1 MSKHQSQPAPEQE
14 KIQFR
19 FHPRAFTSL
28 GPELVTN
35 DVVAII
41 ELVKNSYDALAS
53 RVDVR
58 FVKPDAKSK
67 PYLEI
72 QDNGTGMTRAII
84 KDVWCVVATPF
95 RMDNPVSKGIGGSR
109 RVSGEKGL
117 GRLSAAR
124 LGKRLEMFTKAADE
138 PCWKVS
144 VTWAD
149 LAKAE
154 SMEACNV
161 FFSQCHEDQALK
173 GRGTLLR
180 ILDLGTEWTQDKI
193 NDLKDQLSRLIS
205 PFTKVEDFKIWF
217 TLPGGEYP
225 EPAEIMAPEFLLHP
239 PYSLQGIVDEAGDIT
254 CVYKAQEN
262 NRTVNI
268 KESLWASSTRHDH
281 TRSKKIKSIPKCGP
295 FEFEIRAWDIDA
307 DSVQEISERFEMSR
321 STIRKDIKNYR
332 GMSLYRDNILVLPKT
347 DTGRD
352 WLGLDL
358 RRVSKVGTRL
368 STSQIVGYVA
378 ISSKHNKG
386 IVDTSDRERLVDNRS
401 SQDFTKL
408 VKEVVKILEDER
420 SRDRQGTNKEAPF
433 KDLFAALS
441 TKPLIARIGSFADSG
456 GKIEDLLPLVEEYG
470 VEVEDTVGKI
480 EQRLIY
486 YSRLASLGVLAAMLV
501 HEVRN
506 HTMTIGRLSRAVRK
520 LVDSGSPGASPLAKD
535 LGLAERGI
543 QSLERLAERF
553 APLASRSF
561 NSRRRD
567 SILEDIIRDTVSMRE
582 QEIGSKKIN
591 IDYKGFSNTK
601 VAIDPGELSAVIIN
615 LLDNAV
621 HWLSYTKDRPRRIEF
636 RIKVRSQAGRADVEV
651 HDSGPGVKKNDEERI
666 FYPGVTRKA
675 EGLGMGLTVASE
687 IIVQHGGDLH
697 LRSGQGVLGGASFGF
712 DVPLAEKPK

>member
-1 MSKHQSQPAPEQE
+1 MSKQSLNQSAEPE

-35 DVVAII
+35 DVVAVI

-53 RVDVR
+53 KVDVR
-58 FVKPDAKSK
+58 FVLPDNKGT

-72 QDNGTGMTRAII
+72 QDDGTGMTREII
-84 KDVWCVVATPF
+84 ENVWCVVATPF
-95 RMDNPVSKGIGGSR
+95 RMDNPVSRGIGGSR

-124 LGKRLEMFTKAADE
+124 LGKRLEMFTKAANE
-138 PCWKVS
+138 PCLKVS
-144 VTWAD
+144 VIWTD

-154 SMEACNV
+154 SMEACNITL
-161 FFSQCHEDQALK
+161 SQCPEEEALK
-173 GRGTLLR
+173 ERGTLLR
-180 ILDLGTEWTQDKI
+180 ILDLGTEWTEDKI
-193 NDLKDQLSRLIS
+193 TDLKDQLSRLVS
-205 PFTKVEDFKIWF
+205 PFEEVQDFKIWL
-217 TLPGGEYP
+217 TPPGVKEA
-225 EPAEIMAPEFLLHP
+225 EAAEIMAPDFLSYP
-239 PYSLQGIVDEAGDIT
+239 PYRLQGSVNAAGDID

-262 NRTVNI
+262 GRTVPI
-268 KESLWASSTRHDH
+268 KEPLWAGST
-281 TRSKKIKSIPKCGP
+281 TQKSNKSKKAKSTPKCGP
-295 FEFEIRAWDIDA
+295 FEFEVRAWDIDA
-307 DSVQEISERFEMSR
+307 ESVQEISERFELR
-321 STIRKDIKNYR
+321 KSTIRKDIKNYR

-347 DTGRD
+347 DAGRD

-386 IVDTSDRERLVDNRS
+386 IVDTSDRERLVDNRA

-408 VKEVVKILEDER
+408 IKEVVKILEDER
-420 SRDRQGTNKEAPF
+420 SKDRQGTTKEAPF
-433 KDLFAALS
+433 KDLFASLS
-441 TKPLIARIGSFADSG
+441 PKPLIARIGAFAESG
-456 GKIEDLLPLVEEYG
+456 GNIEDLLPLVEEFG
-470 VEVEDTVGKI
+470 AEVEDTVGKI
-480 EQRLIY
+480 EHRLIY

-506 HTMTIGRLSRAVRK
+506 HTMTIGRLARAVRK
-520 LVDSGSPGASPLAKD
+520 LADSGSPAAAPLMKD
-535 LGLAERGI
+535 LGLAETAI

-561 NSRRRD
+561 NARKRD
-567 SILEDIIRDTVSMRE
+567 CILEDIIRDTVAMRV
-582 QEIGSKKIN
+582 QEVASKKVKIV
-591 IDYKGFSNTK
+591 YKGFSQTK
-601 VAIDPGELSAVIIN
+601 VGVDPGELSAVVIN
-615 LLDNAV
+615 LLDNAL
-621 HWLSYTKDRPRRIEF
+621 HWLSYVKDRPHTIEF
-636 RIKVRSQAGRADVEV
+636 RIKLRPQAGRVDVEV
-651 HDSGPGVKKNDEERI
+651 HDSGPGVKKDDEERI
-666 FYPGVTRKA
+666 FYPGVTHKS

-697 LRSGQGVLGGASFGF
+697 LRSGKGFLGGASFGF
-712 DVPLAEKPK
+712 DVPLAEKAR

>member
-1 MSKHQSQPAPEQE
+1 MSKQPSEQSTEPE

-35 DVVAII
+35 DVVAVI

-58 FVKPDAKSK
+58 FVQPDGKSK

-72 QDNGTGMTRAII
+72 QDDGAGMTRAII
-84 KDVWCVVATPF
+84 EDVWCVVATPF
-95 RMDNPVSKGIGGSR
+95 RMDNPVSRGIGGAR

-124 LGKRLEMFTKAADE
+124 LGKRLEMFTKAANE

-154 SMEACNV
+154 SMEACNIIL
-161 FFSQCHEDQALK
+161 SQCPEDQILNN
-173 GRGTLLR
+173 RGTLLR
-180 ILDLGTEWTQDKI
+180 IMDLDTEWTQDKI
-193 NDLKDQLSRLIS
+193 SDLKDQLSRLIS

-217 TLPGGEYP
+217 TLPGEKQA
-225 EPAEIMAPEFLLHP
+225 EAAEIMAPNFLLHP
-239 PYSLQGIVDEAGDIT
+239 PYSLQGSVNEAGDIIG
-254 CVYKAQEN
+254 VYKSQQN
-262 NRTVNI
+262 NRTVPI
-268 KESLWASSTRHDH
+268 KESLWASSAKQISAQ
-281 TRSKKIKSIPKCGP
+281 SKKVKSTPKCGS

-307 DSVQEISERFEMSR
+307 DSVQEISERFDMSK
-321 STIRKDIKNYR
+321 STIRKDIKSYR

-368 STSQIVGYVA
+368 STNQIVGYVA

-386 IVDTSDRERLVDNRS
+386 IVDTSDRERLVDNRA

-408 VKEVVKILEDER
+408 IKEVVKILEDER
-420 SRDRQGTNKEAPF
+420 AKDRQGTTKEAPF

-441 TKPLIARIGSFADSG
+441 TKPLIARIGSFAESG

-470 VEVEDTVGKI
+470 AEVEDTVGKI

-506 HTMTIGRLSRAVRK
+506 HTMTIGRLSRSVRK
-520 LVDSGSPGASPLAKD
+520 LVDSGSPAAAPLTKD
-535 LGLAERGI
+535 LGLAELGI

-567 SILEDIIRDTVSMRE
+567 SILEDIIRDIVAMRS
-582 QEIGSKKIN
+582 QEIASKKVK

-615 LLDNAV
+615 LLDNAL
-621 HWLSYTKDRPRRIEF
+621 HWLSYTNDRPRRIEF
-636 RIKVRSQAGRADVEV
+636 RIKLRPQAGRVDVEV
-651 HDSGPGVKKNDEERI
+651 HDSGPGVKKDDEERI
-666 FYPGVTRKA
+666 FYPGVTRKS

-687 IIVQHGGDLH
+687 IIMQYGGDFH
-697 LRSGQGVLGGASFGF
+697 LRPGQGILGGASFGF
-712 DVPLAEKPK
+712 DVPLTEKAK